1 MSISD
6 KTKAVDNNIEQN
18 KAQCNLDRQT
28 GKLVALSSEN
38 VSKYVFLTGK
48 YVSPEKDLLEKV
60 ATMEGIEYFQS
71 DSYLKAQT
79 DIELTKLNKLTTEKL
94 KQ

>member
-6 KTKAVDNNIEQN
+6 KTKAVDNKIEQN
-18 KAQCNLDRQT
+18 KAECNVDRQT

-38 VSKYVFLTGK
+38 VSKYVFLTGR

-60 ATMEGIEYFQS
+60 AAMEGIEYF
-71 DSYLKAQT
+71 
-79 DIELTKLNKLTTEKL
+79 
-94 KQ
+94 